1 MISQEVMRQIALEN
15 SEAQANAQNQDVDPA
30 SSGIARMLSDNQ
42 THVFIAGTDLD
53 LVEASGQECAISEG
67 DVLEVTPAP
76 PANATAATATVLCSK
91 GGKECAKY
99 AQVSV
104 TFADL
109 QDMQNYMRQTIDQ
122 GLADL
127 RSKQGQDGLPVP
139 PPSAD
144 APPVQPPYV
153 AAAPPRSK
161 ILPLKSRSN
170 QRKPTRQSNKWPGKY
185 ARRILQTYSSLS
197 HLLRPPP

>member
-1 MISQEVMRQIALEN
+1 M
-15 SEAQANAQNQDVDPA
+15 
-30 SSGIARMLSDNQ
+30 
-42 THVFIAGTDLD
+42 
-53 LVEASGQECAISEG
+53 
-67 DVLEVTPAP
+67 LEVTPAP

-153 AAAPPRSK
+153 AAAPPPEQNLAAEITQQSK
-161 ILPLKSRSN
+161 EAD
-170 QRKPTRQSNKWPGKY
+170 QAEQQV
-185 ARRILQTYSSLS
+185 AREV
-197 HLLRPPP
+197 RPPNPTDLLFPKPSSPSAPITVLEGQTVDEVTAELGTPRNVVDLGAKKIYVYPDLKIIFQAGKVSDVQ